1 MATPT
6 TRTEFKKYCLREL
19 GAPVIEINV
28 DEDQVEDRI
37 DDALDYF
44 RDFHYDGTTHDYYK
58 HQITADD
65 KTNGYITLPE
75 GITGVVGVFPIGA
88 GLNTNNLFNLR
99 YQITLNEIYDWAH
112 STFAHYTMSM
122 ERIALMQEL
131 FVGKQPIRFNRH
143 TDKLYID
150 MDWEYRASTGEY
162 IIIECYRSVW
172 DSAAEGD
179 VWSDRWLRK
188 YATQLIKRQ
197 WGTNLKK
204 FAGMQL
210 PGGLTFNGEQIY
222 QEAEE
227 EIKRLEEEVINTY
240 SLPTYDMIG

>member
-19 GAPVIEINV
+19 GHPVVEINV
-28 DEDQVEDRI
+28 DEDQVQDRI
-37 DDALDYF
+37 DDALDYY
-44 RDFHYDGTTHDYYK
+44 RDFHYDGSFEDYYK
-58 HQITADD
+58 HVVTSSDIS
-65 KTNGYITLPE
+65 NGYITLDE
-75 GITGVVGVFPIGA
+75 DIHSVVDIFPVGQ
-88 GLNTNNLFNLR
+88 GLNSSNLFNLK
-99 YQITLNEIYDWAH
+99 YHITLNEIYDWAH
-112 STFAHYTMSM
+112 GQFSSYTMTK
-122 ERIALMQEL
+122 ERIALLNEI
-131 FVGKQPIRFNRH
+131 FVGKQLFRFNRN

-150 MDWEYRASTGEY
+150 MDWALMTAGEY
-162 IIIECYRSVW
+162 IIIKYYRTTDASTY
-172 DSAAEGD
+172 AD

-204 FAGMQL
+204 FSGMQL

-222 QEAEE
+222 QEADE

-240 SLPTYDMIG
+240 SMPSYDMIG

>member
-19 GAPVIEINV
+19 GHPVVEINV
-28 DEDQVEDRI
+28 DEDQVQDRI
-37 DDALDYF
+37 DDALDYY
-44 RDFHYDGTTHDYYK
+44 RDFHYDGSFEDYYK
-58 HQITADD
+58 HVITSSDIS
-65 KTNGYITLPE
+65 NGYITLDE
-75 GITGVVGVFPIGA
+75 DIHSVVDIFPVGQ
-88 GLNTNNLFNLR
+88 GLNSSNLFNLK
-99 YQITLNEIYDWAH
+99 YHITLNEIYDWAH
-112 STFAHYTMSM
+112 GQFANYTMTK
-122 ERIALMQEL
+122 ERIALLNEI
-131 FVGKQPIRFNRH
+131 FVGKQLFRFNRH

-150 MDWEYRASTGEY
+150 MDWDVMTAGEY
-162 IIIECYRSVW
+162 IVIKCYRTADADTYS
-172 DSAAEGD
+172 D

-204 FAGMQL
+204 FSGMQL

-240 SLPTYDMIG
+240 SMPSYYMIG

>member
-19 GAPVIEINV
+19 GHPVLEINV
-28 DEDQVEDRI
+28 DEDQVQDRI
-37 DDALDYF
+37 DDALEYY
-44 RDFHYDGTTHDYYK
+44 RDFHYDGSEADYYK
-58 HQITADD
+58 YQVTSSDITN
-65 KTNGYITLPE
+65 KYITLPE
-75 GITGVVGVFPIGA
+75 SIIGVTGVFPIGA
-88 GLNTNNLFNLR
+88 GVNTNNLFNLR

-131 FVGKQPIRFNRH
+131 FVGKQLIRFNRH
-143 TDKLYID
+143 TDLLYID
-150 MDWEYRASTGEY
+150 MDWETKISAGEY
-162 IIIECYRSVW
+162 IIIQCYRTVDPDTYS
-172 DSAAEGD
+172 D
-179 VWSDRWLRK
+179 VWGDRWLRK

-204 FAGMQL
+204 FTGMTL
-210 PGGLTFNGEQIY
+210 PGGIQFNGEQIY
-222 QEAEE
+222 QEADE
-227 EIKRLEEEVINTY
+227 EIKRLEEEMINTY

>member
-1 MATPT
+1 MAAPT

-28 DEDQVEDRI
+28 DDDQVDDRI
-37 DDALDYF
+37 TDALEYY
-44 RDFHYDGTTHDYYK
+44 RDFHYDGTYHDYYK
-58 HQITADD
+58 YQVTSADITN
-65 KTNGYITLPE
+65 KYITLPE
-75 GITGVVGVFPIGA
+75 SIIGVVNLFPIGA

-112 STFAHYTMSM
+112 GQFAHYAMSM

-131 FVGKQPIRFNRH
+131 FVGKQMFRFNRH
-143 TDKLYID
+143 MDRLYID
-150 MDWEYRASTGEY
+150 MDWEAKVTAGEY
-162 IIIECYRSVW
+162 IIIECYRTA
-172 DSAAEGD
+172 DPDTFAD
-179 VWSDRWLRK
+179 VWGDRWLRK

-204 FAGMQL
+204 FTGMQL
-210 PGGLTFNGEQIY
+210 PGGVTFNGEQIY
-222 QEAEE
+222 QEADE
-227 EIKRLEEEVINTY
+227 EIKRLEEEMINTY

>member
-19 GAPVIEINV
+19 GHPVIEINV
-28 DEDQVEDRI
+28 DEDQVQDRI
-37 DDALDYF
+37 DDALDYY
-44 RDFHYDGTTHDYYK
+44 RDFHYDGSFEDYYK
-58 HQITADD
+58 HVVTSSDIS
-65 KTNGYITLPE
+65 NGYITLDE
-75 GITGVVGVFPIGA
+75 DIHSVVDIFPVGQ
-88 GLNTNNLFNLR
+88 GLNSSNLFNLK
-99 YQITLNEIYDWAH
+99 YHITLNEIYDWAH
-112 STFAHYTMSM
+112 GQFSSYTMTK
-122 ERIALMQEL
+122 ERIALLNEI
-131 FVGKQPIRFNRH
+131 FVGKQLFRFNRN

-150 MDWEYRASTGEY
+150 MDWALMTAGEY
-162 IIIECYRSVW
+162 IIIKCYRTTDASTY
-172 DSAAEGD
+172 AD

-204 FAGMQL
+204 FSGMQL

-222 QEAEE
+222 QEADE

-240 SLPTYDMIG
+240 SMPSYDMIG

>member
-6 TRTEFKKYCLREL
+6 TRDEFKKYCLREL

-28 DEDQVEDRI
+28 DEDQVQDRI
-37 DDALDYF
+37 DDALDYY

-58 HQITADD
+58 HVITTTDI
-65 KTNGYITLPE
+65 TNQYITLPE
-75 GITGVVGVFPIGA
+75 AITGVVGVFPVGS
-88 GLNTNNLFNLR
+88 GLNANNLFNLR
-99 YQITLNEIYDWAH
+99 YHITMNEVFNWAH
-112 STFAHYTMSM
+112 GQFSNYTMSM

-131 FVGKQPIRFNRH
+131 FVGKQLIRFNRH

-150 MDWEYRASTGEY
+150 MDWETKIQPGEY
-162 IIIECYRSVW
+162 MIIECYRTV
-172 DSAAEGD
+172 DPTEYPD
-179 VWSDRWLRK
+179 VWGDRWLRK

-204 FAGMQL
+204 FSGMQL
-210 PGGLTFNGEQIY
+210 PGGITFNGEQIY
-222 QEAEE
+222 TEAEE
-227 EIKRLEEEVINTY
+227 EIKRLEEEMINTY

>member
-19 GAPVIEINV
+19 GHPVVEINV
-28 DEDQVEDRI
+28 DEDQVQDRI
-37 DDALDYF
+37 DDALDYY
-44 RDFHYDGTTHDYYK
+44 RDFHYDGSFEDYYK
-58 HQITADD
+58 HVVTSSDI
-65 KTNGYITLPE
+65 TNGYITLDE
-75 GITGVVGVFPIGA
+75 DIHSVVDIFPVGQ
-88 GLNTNNLFNLR
+88 GLNSSNLFNLK
-99 YQITLNEIYDWAH
+99 YHITLNEIYDWAH
-112 STFAHYTMSM
+112 GQFSSYTMTK
-122 ERIALMQEL
+122 ERIALLNEI
-131 FVGKQPIRFNRH
+131 FVGKQLFRFNRN

-150 MDWEYRASTGEY
+150 MDWALMTAGEY
-162 IIIECYRSVW
+162 IIIKCYRTTDASTY
-172 DSAAEGD
+172 AD

-204 FAGMQL
+204 FSGMQL

-222 QEAEE
+222 QEADE

-240 SLPTYDMIG
+240 SMPSYDMIG

>member
-19 GAPVIEINV
+19 GHPVVEINV
-28 DEDQVEDRI
+28 DEDQVQDRI
-37 DDALDYF
+37 DDALDYY
-44 RDFHYDGTTHDYYK
+44 RDFHYDGSFEDYYK
-58 HQITADD
+58 HVITSSDIS
-65 KTNGYITLPE
+65 NGYITLDE
-75 GITGVVGVFPIGA
+75 DIHSVVDIFPVGQ
-88 GLNTNNLFNLR
+88 GLNSSNLFNLK
-99 YQITLNEIYDWAH
+99 YHITLNEIYDWAH
-112 STFAHYTMSM
+112 GQFSSYTMTK
-122 ERIALMQEL
+122 ERIALLNEI
-131 FVGKQPIRFNRH
+131 FVGKQLFRFNRN

-150 MDWEYRASTGEY
+150 MDWALMTAGEY
-162 IIIECYRSVW
+162 IIIKCYRTTDASTY
-172 DSAAEGD
+172 AD

-204 FAGMQL
+204 FSGMQL

-222 QEAEE
+222 QEADE

-240 SLPTYDMIG
+240 SMPSYDMIG

>member
-19 GAPVIEINV
+19 GHPVVEINV
-28 DEDQVEDRI
+28 DEDQVQDRI
-37 DDALDYF
+37 DDALDYY
-44 RDFHYDGTTHDYYK
+44 RDFHYDGSFEDYYK
-58 HQITADD
+58 HVVTSSDIS
-65 KTNGYITLPE
+65 NGYITLDE
-75 GITGVVGVFPIGA
+75 DIHSVVDIFPVGQ
-88 GLNTNNLFNLR
+88 GLNSSNLFNLK
-99 YQITLNEIYDWAH
+99 YHITLNEIYDWAH
-112 STFAHYTMSM
+112 GQFSSYTMTK
-122 ERIALMQEL
+122 ERIALLNEI
-131 FVGKQPIRFNRH
+131 FVGKQLFRFNRN

-150 MDWEYRASTGEY
+150 MDWALMTAGEY
-162 IIIECYRSVW
+162 IIIKCYRTTDASTY
-172 DSAAEGD
+172 AD

-204 FAGMQL
+204 FSGMQL

-222 QEAEE
+222 QEADE

-240 SLPTYDMIG
+240 SMPSYDMIG

>member
-28 DEDQVEDRI
+28 DEDQVNDRI
-37 DDALDYF
+37 DDALDYY
-44 RDFHYDGTTHDYYK
+44 RDFHYDGTEHDYYK
-58 HQITADD
+58 HEITSTDIS
-65 KTNGYITLPE
+65 NGYLTLPE
-75 GITGVVGVFPIGA
+75 SITGVVGVMPIGA
-88 GLNTNNLFNLR
+88 GFNTSNLFNLR

-112 STFAHYTMSM
+112 STFANYTMAM
-122 ERIALMQEL
+122 ERIALMQEI
-131 FVGKQPIRFNRH
+131 FVGKQLIRFNRH
-143 TDKLYID
+143 TDRLYID
-150 MDWEYRASTGEY
+150 MDWQTKAIAGDF
-162 IIIECYRSVW
+162 IIIECYKTL
-172 DSAAEGD
+172 DPDTNTD
-179 VWSDRWLRK
+179 VWGDRWLRK

-204 FAGMQL
+204 FSGMQL

-222 QEAEE
+222 QEADE
-227 EIKRLEEEVINTY
+227 EIKRLEEEMINTY

>member
-19 GAPVIEINV
+19 GHPVVEINV
-28 DEDQVEDRI
+28 DEDQVQDRI
-37 DDALDYF
+37 DDALDYY
-44 RDFHYDGTTHDYYK
+44 RDFHYDGSFEDYYK
-58 HQITADD
+58 HVVTSSDI
-65 KTNGYITLPE
+65 TNGYITLDE
-75 GITGVVGVFPIGA
+75 DIHSVVDIFPVGQ
-88 GLNTNNLFNLR
+88 GLNSSNLFNLK
-99 YQITLNEIYDWAH
+99 YHITLNEIYDWAH
-112 STFAHYTMSM
+112 GQFSSYTMTK
-122 ERIALMQEL
+122 ERIALLNEI
-131 FVGKQPIRFNRH
+131 FVGKQLFRFNRN

-150 MDWEYRASTGEY
+150 MDWALMTAGEY
-162 IIIECYRSVW
+162 IIIKCYRTTDASTY
-172 DSAAEGD
+172 AD

-204 FAGMQL
+204 FSGMQL

-240 SLPTYDMIG
+240 SMPSYDMIG